1 MASLSP
7 EAPASGAGDAVFAAP
22 IADQM
27 AEPSQLF
34 SKKMWLNK
42 IVEKEKIL
50 LDKTETKWYHN
61 RAVGKAAACTL

>member
-1 MASLSP
+1 M
-7 EAPASGAGDAVFAAP
+7 GFVV
-22 IADQM
+22 QM
-27 AEPSQLF
+27 AETARLLSQ
-34 SKKMWLNK
+34 KACRNE

>member
-7 EAPASGAGDAVFAAP
+7 EAPASGAGDAVFAAR

-27 AEPSQLF
+27 AEHSQLF
-34 SKKMWLNK
+34 SQKMWLNK
-42 IVEKEKIL
+42 IVEKEKIM

-61 RAVGKAAACTL
+61 WAVGQTAICTL

>member
-1 MASLSP
+1 M
-7 EAPASGAGDAVFAAP
+7 GFV
-22 IADQM
+22 DQM
-27 AEPSQLF
+27 AETARLF
-34 SKKMWLNK
+34 SQKVRHNE